1 MKSSSLTRV
10 WVVLILGLTFA
21 SVALATPPVSPG
33 DGGGVPSAPEPGL
46 MLMAVS
52 GLVLGGG
59 YIVWRRMQLKSKS
72 AT

>member
-21 SVALATPPVSPG
+21 SAALATPVSPS

>member
-21 SVALATPPVSPG
+21 SAALATPVSPS

-46 MLMAVS
+46 MVMAVS
-52 GLVLGGG
+52 GLVLGGV
-59 YIVWRRMQLKSKS
+59 YLLWRRRHLQNKSN
-72 AT
+72 A